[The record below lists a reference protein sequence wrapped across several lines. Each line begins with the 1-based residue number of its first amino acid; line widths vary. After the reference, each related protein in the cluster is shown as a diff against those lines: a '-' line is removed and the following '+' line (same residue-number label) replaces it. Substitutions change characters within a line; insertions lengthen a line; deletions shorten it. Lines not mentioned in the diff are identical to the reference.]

1 MKIISV
7 AVRMFLLCCAA
18 FLIFCVLYFFKSRLP
33 FQFSKKYEIHQYFP
47 FNYLYRS
54 EVIGI
59 PDSGNIMHD
68 NFDSFRY
75 FSKWYHLWA
84 EVKDSVET
92 GSSREG
98 YKNSSCLTVKNTGMG
113 AWTLSPGSFIR
124 VIPGDMISFQAEVMK
139 EFKDQDISLQFRG
152 FNQVQELADSKLA
165 RTKTEI
171 SPGKWESLRI
181 EIQIP
186 AGIGFITPKIR
197 GTGPGLF
204 KIDNIELKKE
214 KSK

>member
-1 MKIISV
+1 M
-7 AVRMFLLCCAA
+7 AVSIFLLGCAA
-18 FLIFCVLYFFKSRLP
+18 FLIFCILYFFKSRLP

-54 EVIGI
+54 EVMEI
-59 PDSGNIMHD
+59 PDSGDIMNE

-75 FSKWYHLWA
+75 FSRWYHLWA
-84 EVKDSVET
+84 EVKGSVET
-92 GSSREG
+92 GSSRKG
-98 YKNSSCLTVKNTGMG
+98 YKNSSCLAVKNTGMG
-113 AWTLSPGSFIR
+113 AWSLSPGSFIR
-124 VIPGDMISFQAEVMK
+124 VRPGDVISFQAEVIK
-139 EFKDQDISLQFRG
+139 EFEDQDISIQFRG
-152 FNQVQELADSKLA
+152 FNQNRDMTEPKLA
-165 RTKTEI
+165 RTKTRI
-171 SPGKWESLRI
+171 SPGKWELLRI